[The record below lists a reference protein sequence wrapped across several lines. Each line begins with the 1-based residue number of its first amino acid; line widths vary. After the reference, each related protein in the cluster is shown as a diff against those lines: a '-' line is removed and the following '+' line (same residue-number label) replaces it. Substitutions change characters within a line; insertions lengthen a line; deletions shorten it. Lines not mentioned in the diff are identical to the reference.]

1 MMRYKHAI
9 ETNIC
14 YTKLVYG
21 RINKKLKTVLS
32 EYEIEELITAIVT
45 ETDESGFQ
53 KTGKNI
59 YITSG
64 KRNLRLTVNSFTNR
78 IITVDK
84 LDKIKNPHPLTF

>member
-1 MMRYKHAI
+1 MKRYKQAV

-21 RINKKLKTVLS
+21 RINKKLNTALS
-32 EYEIEELITAIVT
+32 EDEIEEMIAAIII

-53 KTGKNI
+53 KIGKNI
-59 YITSG
+59 YITSD
-64 KRNLRLTVNSFTNR
+64 KRNVKLTVNSFTNR

-84 LDKIKNPHPLTF
+84 IKNPLPLTF

>member
-1 MMRYKHAI
+1 MKRYKYAI

-21 RINKKLKTVLS
+21 RINNKLNTSLS

-53 KTGKNI
+53 KIGKNI
-59 YITSG
+59 YITSC